1 MFESVPEN
9 HWLEIYGLGF
19 CLSKQS
25 VGANDR
31 RDLFFF
37 PIAVINF
44 VLVYHPGKKHFPGG
58 LNIFQTESGRRK
70 KTPVVTKSI

>member
-1 MFESVPEN
+1 MVWVSVYPNRAWERMTE
-9 HWLEIYGLGF
+9 EICF
-19 CLSKQS
+19 
-25 VGANDR
+25 
-31 RDLFFF
+31 FFF

>member
-1 MFESVPEN
+1 MVWVSVYPNRAWERMTE
-9 HWLEIYGLGF
+9 EIF
-19 CLSKQS
+19 
-25 VGANDR
+25 
-31 RDLFFF
+31 FFF

>member
-1 MFESVPEN
+1 M
-9 HWLEIYGLGF
+9 
-19 CLSKQS
+19 
-25 VGANDR
+25 GANDR
-31 RDLFFF
+31 RDLFFFF

>member
-1 MFESVPEN
+1 M
-9 HWLEIYGLGF
+9 
-19 CLSKQS
+19 
-25 VGANDR
+25 GANDR

-37 PIAVINF
+37 FSIAVINF
-44 VLVYHPGKKHFPGG
+44 VLVYHPGKKKHFPGG